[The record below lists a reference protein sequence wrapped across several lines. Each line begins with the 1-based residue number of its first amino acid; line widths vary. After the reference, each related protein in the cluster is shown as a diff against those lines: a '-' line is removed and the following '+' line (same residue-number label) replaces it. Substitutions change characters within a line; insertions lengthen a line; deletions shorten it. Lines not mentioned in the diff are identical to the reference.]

1 MRIAA
6 SLLALV
12 VLVGCS
18 SIDAPIILG
27 IDAKSAPVCKGGPV
41 PAMAFASNQGGD
53 PVAATAA
60 QIPEPVRQTTP
71 MQKYLAQ
78 LKTAQ
83 APAVS
88 PVAVAIASVGPVSP
102 AVQDVKVQETRMEL
116 SNGEFRDFIKEFSQH
131 VLSVAPMSPSTTDI
145 SVASAAPGDQ
155 TQSRSLM
162 RLYRFYLIA
171 YSQGKYIDR
180 RGTKYDAPD
189 LSSGISNKVLTTTL
203 AIFLDAIADFS
214 FNEPVLTDGK
224 VFYPSGKADAPTVLR
239 TGPRTDENKDY
250 ADFTTVRKVELVKDP
265 MQCGLTD
272 KEAKAVAVLGTL
284 AEKKSAMVSGIAAE
298 AVSGWDISFIVGGRF
313 AFGDNKTLAELIKT
327 FFAVS
332 ARRASERAAYQ
343 FFYDFAYTEGSTPEF
358 LIDVGTALAEEK
370 KTETKK

>member
-1 MRIAA
+1 MRISST
-6 SLLALV
+6 SLLLSVA
-12 VLVGCS
+12 LVGCS

-27 IDAKSAPVCKGGPV
+27 IDAKNAPACKGGPV
-41 PAMAFASNQGGD
+41 PAFAWSSGSD
-53 PVAATAA
+53 PVAVAAA

-83 APAVS
+83 APAAAPIS
-88 PVAVAIASVGPVSP
+88 TPVAIAGGGGTLLR
-102 AVQDVKVQETRMEL
+102 DVKVPETRMEL
-116 SNGEFRDFIKEFSQH
+116 DNGEFREFMKQFSQH
-131 VLSVAPMSPSTTDI
+131 VLSVAPMSSSTTDI
-145 SVASAAPGDQ
+145 SVAIATPGDQ
-155 TQSRSLM
+155 AQSRSLM

-203 AIFLDAIADFS
+203 AIFLDAIADYS

-239 TGPRTDENKDY
+239 TGPRTDDNKDY
-250 ADFTTVRKVELVKDP
+250 ADITTVRKAALVKDP

-272 KEAKAVAVLGTL
+272 KEAKAVAVIGTL

-358 LIDVGTALAEEK
+358 LIDVGTALADEK
-370 KTETKK
+370 KADTKK

>member
-1 MRIAA
+1 MRVAGLLAA
-6 SLLALV
+6 SV
-12 VLVGCS
+12 VLAGCS

-27 IDAKSAPVCKGGPV
+27 IDAKNTPECKAGPV
-41 PAMAFASNQGGD
+41 PAMAFRLSGDQD

-71 MQKYLAQ
+71 MQKYLEQ

-83 APAVS
+83 APTAP
-88 PVAVAIASVGPVSP
+88 PVAVAVASVGPLSMPVR
-102 AVQDVKVQETRMEL
+102 DVKVQETKMEL
-116 SNGEFRDFIKEFSQH
+116 NNAEFRDFMKQFSQH

-145 SVASAAPGDQ
+145 SVASAASSDQ
-155 TQSRSLM
+155 SHPRSLM

-180 RGTKYDAPD
+180 RGTRYEAPD

-203 AIFLDAIADFS
+203 AIFLDAIADYS

-239 TGPRTDENKDY
+239 TGPPTSENKDY
-250 ADFTTVRKVELVKDP
+250 ANITTVRKADLVKDP
-265 MQCGLTD
+265 MECGLTE
-272 KEAKAVAVLGTL
+272 KEAKAVAVLGML

-358 LIDVGTALAEEK
+358 LIDVGTALAEES
-370 KTETKK
+370 KTEKK